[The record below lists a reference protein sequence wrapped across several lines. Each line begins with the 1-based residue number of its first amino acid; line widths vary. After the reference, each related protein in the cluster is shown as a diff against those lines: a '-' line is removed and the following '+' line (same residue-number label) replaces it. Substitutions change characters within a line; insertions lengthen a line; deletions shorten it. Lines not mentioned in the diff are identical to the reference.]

1 MVIIDELGRG
11 TSTFDGTAIAYA
23 TLRYLAEQ
31 IKCLSFF
38 VTHFPVI
45 GSVAATHRNV
55 GNSHVSYLAGE
66 GETLTFLFR
75 VEPGLET
82 RSYGLNVARMAF
94 GGSFDSILERAA
106 MWSKQMESRQQKARE
121 DEFLSIVKSIQN

>member
-23 TLRYLAEQ
+23 TLRHLAEE
-31 IKCLSFF
+31 IRCLSFF

-45 GSVAATHRNV
+45 GSVAATHSNV
-55 GNSHVSYLAGE
+55 GNSHVSYFAGQ
-66 GETLTFLFR
+66 GDDITFLFK

-94 GGSFDSILERAA
+94 GGAFDNILERAA
-106 MWSKQMESRQQKARE
+106 VWSKQMEKRQTRAKE
-121 DEFLSIVKSIQN
+121 TEFMNTIKEYI

>member
-1 MVIIDELGRG
+1 MIIDELGRG

-23 TLRYLAEQ
+23 TLRYLAEH
-31 IKCLSFF
+31 ICCLSFF
-38 VTHFPVI
+38 VTHFPAI
-45 GSVAATHRNV
+45 GCVASTHSNV
-55 GNSHVSYLAGE
+55 GNAHVSYLATE
-66 GETLTFLFR
+66 GDTLTFLFR

-106 MWSKQMESRQQKARE
+106 LFSRHMEARQIAARE
-121 DEFLSIVKSIQN
+121 REFISLVKSIQE